1 MSHSEPATQSPVF
14 ASNHAVFTAPAV
26 LSRAFFLC
34 LAALGLLIICRPVG
48 LCAQDAVAPPTKTAP
63 RLGAGADVD
72 GQRNLAAEARLPSGP
87 GLASK
92 YPGDRGLDQ
101 DAAVILFEDFSAE
114 DYPSRWAEVRDPE
127 GAVLQRVSLPLEGL
141 PEDNAALQVT
151 ATLSQNTGGGLTQ
164 WFQPAETVYIRFY
177 VRFDKDCDY
186 LHHFCTLRANK
197 ALRGRDAWSGFGG
210 AGVRPQGDERF
221 STAIEPFGDW
231 GRLRPP
237 GKWNFYSYWYQMEPS
252 PDGKYWGNAFR
263 PAEQPLIDTQR
274 WICVEMMLKHNTP
287 GQADGEQAFWIDG
300 QLLGHWVEIPWR
312 TSADL
317 WANAFTLESYV
328 TDRWTKHEQ
337 NIVWFD
343 QVVIAKQY
351 IGPIG
356 R

>member
-1 MSHSEPATQSPVF
+1 MSNFDPADRSQRVSPRQ
-14 ASNHAVFTAPAV
+14 ATPAFV
-26 LSRAFFLC
+26 CC
-34 LAALGLLIICRPVG
+34 LALLVGLLVCRPAG
-48 LCAQDAVAPPTKTAP
+48 LCAQDATPPPTKTTP
-63 RLGAGADVD
+63 RLGSGADVD
-72 GQRNLAAEARLPSGP
+72 GQRNVAAEARLPSGP
-87 GLASK
+87 GLASR
-92 YPGDRGLDQ
+92 YPGDSGLDQ
-101 DAAVILFEDFSAE
+101 DSAVILFEDFSRD
-114 DYPSRWAEVRDPE
+114 DYQTRWAEVRDPE
-127 GAVLQRVSLPLEGL
+127 GAVLQRVPLPLEGL

-164 WFQPAETVYIRFY
+164 WFPSNDVVYIRFY
-177 VRFDKDCDY
+177 VRFDKNCDY

-197 ALRGRDAWSGFGG
+197 AVRGRDAWSGFGG

-237 GKWNFYSYWYQMEPS
+237 GKWNFYSYWHQMEAS

-263 PAEQPLIDTQR
+263 PAEQPLIDTDR

-287 GQADGEQAFWIDG
+287 GKADGQQAFWIDG
-300 QLLGHWVEIPWR
+300 QLLGHWAEIPWR
-312 TSADL
+312 TSPDL

-328 TDRWTKHEQ
+328 TDRWTKQEQ

-343 QVVIAKQY
+343 QVVIAKEY

-356 R
+356 PIGP